1 MIKDIIAS
9 FATKHIKKKLD
20 KWTIT
25 EEDTVDLFREIRLT
39 LLDADVNLLVVKNFI
54 KSLKEKVNGMV
65 IEETQKM
72 DDVVLTIIKEELVKL
87 LGENTSE
94 LQLNNKLTKIMMV
107 GLNGAG
113 KTTTCAKIANYI
125 KKQGKK
131 PLVVGLDIYRPAAF
145 EQLKKLCID
154 NNIEYF
160 DKGTQNPIITA
171 KDAVEY
177 ALNANCDV
185 IIYDTAGRM
194 QTNTELMN
202 ELKDIKSKV
211 NPDEILLVVD
221 AMAGQ
226 EINNVANEFNSILD
240 LTGFIAT
247 KMDNDARFGA
257 IMSLI
262 ALTQIPVKF
271 SGTGEKISNLDKF
284 HPDRVAN
291 RILGLGDI
299 MTFAEKAKENIDEDM
314 VKKSMSRMMSGKFD
328 LEDLMTIMNQVG
340 KMGSLGSIV
349 KMFPAFQKISES
361 QTEGAEQKM
370 NVWTYLMSSMTK
382 KEKRNP
388 HILERETTRKIRIV
402 KGSGRKMDELNKLLS
417 EWKKI
422 KTKMDEFGKLIKSGK
437 NPLASLMNGG
447 KLF

>member
-1 MIKDIIAS
+1 
-9 FATKHIKKKLD
+9 
-20 KWTIT
+20 
-25 EEDTVDLFREIRLT
+25 LFREIRLT

-370 NVWTYLMSSMTK
+370 NV
-382 KEKRNP
+382 
-388 HILERETTRKIRIV
+388 
-402 KGSGRKMDELNKLLS
+402 
-417 EWKKI
+417 
-422 KTKMDEFGKLIKSGK
+422 
-437 NPLASLMNGG
+437 
-447 KLF
+447 